1 MTEQA
6 SLPLPFELQAL
17 PSHLG
22 SSAVEKTMHV
32 GSVLDM
38 ARPVTRLLL
47 KVFPVESVRV
57 LLKKKQQSLSIRILI
72 AQCLE
77 VNGSESSGGV
87 LTCH

>member
-1 MTEQA
+1 
-6 SLPLPFELQAL
+6 
-17 PSHLG
+17 
-22 SSAVEKTMHV
+22 MHV

-57 LLKKKQQSLSIRILI
+57 LIKKKKEQSLSIRILI

-77 VNGSESSGGV
+77 VNGSESNGGV